1 MNWFRIPGIVHEG
14 EGGEEAAGEGEA
26 DVADPVDPV
35 PVEQHRP
42 QSLNPSR
49 PDTHKKDKDRLLRK
63 IDNLHLYEGL
73 LFTNQDEYDIKCIK
87 YIAEQKN

>member
-1 MNWFRIPGIVHEG
+1 MHEG

-49 PDTHKKDKDRLLRK
+49 PDTHKKIKIGFSERL
-63 IDNLHLYEGL
+63 II
-73 LFTNQDEYDIKCIK
+73 FICIK
-87 YIAEQKN
+87 VYSLQSRMSMI